1 MTTISGHLTDAMA
14 QRLVDG
20 LLDPVR
26 DAGAEVHTAS
36 CPGCAAL
43 VASYR
48 ALGEALGELEV
59 PELPADFTA
68 AVLDRIDRVEA
79 AQARERRF
87 AVAVMVGLVAV
98 AAGALVAA
106 GVGGLASTVG
116 SVADTLGQA
125 TQALRI
131 GRGVLPGLLAALR
144 LPLLVGAA
152 VVAIPLLFGLTRLMP
167 APRTETI

>member
-20 LLDPVR
+20 LPDPER
-26 DAGAEVHTAS
+26 DAGAEAHAAG
-36 CPGCAAL
+36 CPACAAL
-43 VASYR
+43 VESYR
-48 ALGEALGELEV
+48 LLGGALDDLEV
-59 PELPADFTA
+59 PALPAGFTA
-68 AVLDRIDRVEA
+68 SVLERIDRVEA
-79 AQARERRF
+79 ARSRERRL
-87 AVAVMVGLVAV
+87 AVAVLAGSLAL

-116 SVADTLGQA
+116 GLADGLGQA
-125 TQALRI
+125 AQALRLSK
-131 GRGVLPGLLAALR
+131 GVLPALLSALR

-152 VVAIPLLFGLTRLMP
+152 AVAVPLLFGLTRLMP